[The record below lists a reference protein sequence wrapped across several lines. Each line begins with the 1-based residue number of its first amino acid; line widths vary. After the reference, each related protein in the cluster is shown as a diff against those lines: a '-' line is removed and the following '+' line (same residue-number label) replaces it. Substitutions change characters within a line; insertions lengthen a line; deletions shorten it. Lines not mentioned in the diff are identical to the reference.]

1 MGIVLI
7 HIISNITGGFMKSV
21 YSTIALC
28 LMAFALFCVV
38 FALTLA
44 NYNEIRPLAL
54 VAFIS
59 IAMSLWFLHDG
70 GEK

>member
-1 MGIVLI
+1 
-7 HIISNITGGFMKSV
+7 MKSV

-70 GEK
+70 GAK